1 VRVAR
6 SKAVPAGFS
15 SRQGALNKLKG
26 LDMLLNPNRSLAGL
40 TLFVVVMFLQV
51 DLPATASAQGNA
63 PMELTLSQ
71 AIDFALKQNKSLK
84 LAQLA
89 VLDSEQ
95 KKKIA
100 RADYFPRID
109 NESTAFHVTE
119 LQQLVVPQGSLGV
132 GLPPNTAV
140 IGQGTATAYTSGT
153 GLQQPLTQMFKIHEN
168 NRAATADI
176 NSARIHV
183 NQAENDI
190 ALKVRQ
196 LYYGILIAQLKETA
210 ARNEADAAQI
220 KLQETTSSVE
230 QGSALEVVALENHA
244 ALLDA
249 KQTVLVQNLQVRDL
263 TFELNYLLG
272 LPLNTQLKL
281 SEELSAAAASI
292 PARDECI
299 RTAREQSPEIR
310 AAQQAV
316 EKAKAGLAASKDAY
330 IPDVHAFARYSYQ
343 SGIPFLVHNFGT
355 FGVIFTFELF
365 DGGRRNAQIDESH
378 TMLSQAEVNLA
389 KAKEEVTVQVEI
401 AYDKVEQIQNL
412 VALAEEVLK
421 TRAAAALVADR
432 QFEQNAALASA
443 RAEAAAKTSSAKASL
458 LEANLGLSLAQG
470 ELKRAMGE
478 VPR

>member
-1 VRVAR
+1 
-6 SKAVPAGFS
+6 
-15 SRQGALNKLKG
+15 LNKLKG
-26 LDMLLNPNRSLAGL
+26 LDMQLNPNRSLAGL

-51 DLPATASAQGNA
+51 ELPRTASAQGNA

-71 AIDFALKQNKSLK
+71 AIDLALKQNRSLK

-89 VLDSEQ
+89 VVDSEQ

-100 RADYFPRID
+100 RSDYFPRID
-109 NESTAFHVTE
+109 NESTAFHVTD

-140 IGQGTATAYTSGT
+140 IGQGTFTAYTSGT
-153 GLQQPLTQMFKIHEN
+153 GLQQPLTQMFKIHED

-190 ALKVRQ
+190 TLKVRQ
-196 LYYGILIAQLKETA
+196 LYYGILIAHLKETA
-210 ARNEADAAQI
+210 AKNEADAAQL
-220 KLQETTSSVE
+220 KLQESTSSVE
-230 QGSALEVVALENHA
+230 QGSALETVALESHA
-244 ALLDA
+244 ALLDS
-249 KQTVLVQNLQVRDL
+249 KQTMLVQNLQARDL
-263 TFELNYLLG
+263 NFELNYLLG

-281 SEELSAAAASI
+281 SEDLAAAAATIS
-292 PARDECI
+292 PREVCV
-299 RTAREQSPEIR
+299 RTAHEQSPEIR

-316 EKAKAGLAASKDAY
+316 EKAKASLAATKDAY
-330 IPDVHAFARYSYQ
+330 IPDVTAFARYSYQ

-355 FGVIFTFELF
+355 FGVIFTYELF
-365 DGGRRNAQIDESH
+365 DGGRRNAQIDESR

-389 KAKEEVTVQVEI
+389 KTKEEVTVQVEI
-401 AYDKVEQIQNL
+401 AYDKVEQMQNL
-412 VALAEEVLK
+412 IAVAEEVLK

-443 RAEAAAKTSSAKASL
+443 RAAAAAKASSAKASL

-478 VPR
+478 IPR

>member
-1 VRVAR
+1 M
-6 SKAVPAGFS
+6 
-15 SRQGALNKLKG
+15 Q
-26 LDMLLNPNRSLAGL
+26 LNPNRSLAGL
-40 TLFVVVMFLQV
+40 TLFVVGMFLQV
-51 DLPATASAQGNA
+51 EFPATAAAQGSA

-71 AIDFALKQNKSLK
+71 AIDLALKQNPSLK

-89 VLDSEQ
+89 VVDSEQ
-95 KKKIA
+95 KKRIA
-100 RADYFPRID
+100 RADYFPRIK

-119 LQQLVVPQGSLGV
+119 IQQLVIPEGSLGV
-132 GLPPNTAV
+132 GAVTGPIPPKTAV
-140 IGQGTATAYTSGT
+140 IGQGTFTAYTSGT
-153 GLQQPLTQMFKIHEN
+153 GLQQPLTQMFKIRED
-168 NRAATADI
+168 NRAATAEI
-176 NSARIHV
+176 NSARINV

-210 ARNEADAAQI
+210 AKHEADAAQL
-220 KLQETTSSVE
+220 KLQESTSSVE
-230 QGSALEVVALENHA
+230 QGSALEVVALESHA

-249 KQTVLVQNLQVRDL
+249 KQTVLMQNLQVRDL

-281 SEELSAAAASI
+281 SEDLSAAPASI
-292 PARDECI
+292 SPREECVRI
-299 RTAREQSPEIR
+299 AREQSPEIR

-316 EKAKAGLAASKDAY
+316 EKAKASLAATKDAY
-330 IPDVHAFARYSYQ
+330 IPDVTAFARYSYQ

-355 FGVIFTFELF
+355 FGVIFTYELF
-365 DGGRRNAQIDESH
+365 DGGRRNAQIGESR

-401 AYDKVEQIQNL
+401 AYDKVEQMQNL
-412 VALAEEVLK
+412 IAVAEEVLK
-421 TRAAAALVADR
+421 TRAEAALVADR
-432 QFEQNAALASA
+432 RFEQNAALASA

-478 VPR
+478 IPR

>member
-1 VRVAR
+1 
-6 SKAVPAGFS
+6 
-15 SRQGALNKLKG
+15 LNKLKG
-26 LDMLLNPNRSLAGL
+26 LDMQLNPNRSFARL
-40 TLFVVVMFLQV
+40 TLLAVVMFLLAG
-51 DLPATASAQGNA
+51 LPATAPAQGNA

-71 AIDFALKQNKSLK
+71 AIDLALKQNKSLK

-89 VLDSEQ
+89 VVDSEQ

-109 NESTAFHVTE
+109 NQSTAFHVTE
-119 LQQLVVPQGSLGV
+119 LQQLVVPEGSLGV
-132 GLPPNTAV
+132 GAVTGAIPPSTAV
-140 IGQGTATAYTSGT
+140 IGQGTLTAYTSGT
-153 GLQQPLTQMFKIHEN
+153 GLQQPLTQMFKIRED

-196 LYYGILIAQLKETA
+196 LYYGILVAQLRETAAKSEVDAAQLKVQ
-210 ARNEADAAQI
+210 EA
-220 KLQETTSSVE
+220 TSSVE

-249 KQTVLVQNLQVRDL
+249 KQTVLVQNLQSRDL
-263 TFELNYLLG
+263 TFQLNYLLG
-272 LPLNTQLKL
+272 LPLNTPLKL
-281 SEELSAAAASI
+281 SEEPSASSASI
-292 PARDECI
+292 CNREVCVRI
-299 RTAREQSPEIR
+299 AREQSPDIR

-316 EKAKAGLAASKDAY
+316 EKAKASLAAAKDAY
-330 IPDVHAFARYSYQ
+330 IPDVSAFARYSYQ

-355 FGVIFTFELF
+355 FGVIFSFELF

-378 TMLSQAEVNLA
+378 TMVSQAEVNLA

-401 AYDKVEQIQNL
+401 AYDKVEQMQNL

-443 RAEAAAKTSSAKASL
+443 RAEAAAKTSSARASL
-458 LEANLGLSLAQG
+458 LEANLGFSLAQG

-478 VPR
+478 IPR

>member
-1 VRVAR
+1 M
-6 SKAVPAGFS
+6 
-15 SRQGALNKLKG
+15 Q
-26 LDMLLNPNRSLAGL
+26 LNPNRSLAGL
-40 TLFVVVMFLQV
+40 TLFVVGMFLQV
-51 DLPATASAQGNA
+51 EFPATAAAQDNA

-71 AIDFALKQNKSLK
+71 AIDLALKQNRSLK

-89 VLDSEQ
+89 VVDSEQ
-95 KKKIA
+95 KKRIA
-100 RADYFPRID
+100 RADYFPRIK

-119 LQQLVVPQGSLGV
+119 IQQLVIPEGSLGV
-132 GLPPNTAV
+132 GAVTGPIPPKTAV
-140 IGQGTATAYTSGT
+140 IGQGTFTAYTSGT
-153 GLQQPLTQMFKIHEN
+153 GLQQPLTQMFKIRED

-176 NSARIHV
+176 NSARIQV
-183 NQAENDI
+183 KQAENDI

-210 ARNEADAAQI
+210 AKHEADAAQL
-220 KLQETTSSVE
+220 KLQESTISVE
-230 QGSALEVVALENHA
+230 QGSALEVVALESHA

-249 KQTVLVQNLQVRDL
+249 KQTTLMQNLQVRDL

-281 SEELSAAAASI
+281 SEDLSAASASI
-292 PARDECI
+292 SPREECVRI
-299 RTAREQSPEIR
+299 AREQSPEIR

-316 EKAKAGLAASKDAY
+316 EKAKAGLAAARDAY
-330 IPDVHAFARYSYQ
+330 IPDVTAFARYSYQ

-355 FGVIFTFELF
+355 FGVIFTYELF
-365 DGGRRNAQIDESH
+365 DGGRRNAQIDESR

-401 AYDKVEQIQNL
+401 AYDKVEQMQNFIA
-412 VALAEEVLK
+412 VAEEVLK
-421 TRAAAALVADR
+421 TRAEAALVADR
-432 QFEQNAALASA
+432 KFEQNAALASA

-470 ELKRAMGE
+470 ELRRAMGE
-478 VPR
+478 IPR

>member
-1 VRVAR
+1 MQLKRPSSAR
-6 SKAVPAGFS
+6 LMLIVV
-15 SRQGALNKLKG
+15 GAL
-26 LDMLLNPNRSLAGL
+26 
-40 TLFVVVMFLQV
+40 LQ
-51 DLPATASAQGNA
+51 LGPRGAASAQGNA
-63 PMELTLSQ
+63 AMELTLPQ
-71 AIDFALKQNKSLK
+71 AIDLALKQNPSLK

-89 VLDSEQ
+89 VVDSEQ

-100 RADYFPRID
+100 RADYFPQIK

-119 LQQLVVPQGSLGV
+119 IQQLVIPEGALGV
-132 GLPPNTAV
+132 DPTIGPIPGKTAV
-140 IGQGTATAYTSGT
+140 IGQGTFTAYTSGT
-153 GLQQPLTQMFKIHEN
+153 GLSQPLTQMFKVHED

-176 NSARIHV
+176 NSATIHV
-183 NQAENDI
+183 KQAENDI

-210 ARNEADAAQI
+210 AKNEAEAAQL

-230 QGSALEVVALENHA
+230 QGSALEVVALESHA

-249 KQTVLVQNLQVRDL
+249 KQTILMQNLRVRDL
-263 TFELNYLLG
+263 TFQLNYLLG

-281 SEELSAAAASI
+281 NEELSAASVSI
-292 PARDECI
+292 SPREECVRI
-299 RTAREQSPEIR
+299 AREQSPEIR

-330 IPDVHAFARYSYQ
+330 IPDVSAFARYSYQ

-355 FGVIFTFELF
+355 FGVIFTYELF
-365 DGGRRNAQIDESH
+365 DGGRRNAQIDESR
-378 TMLSQAEVNLA
+378 TMLSQAEVSLA

-401 AYDKVEQIQNL
+401 AYDKVEQMQNFIA
-412 VALAEEVLK
+412 VAEEVLK
-421 TRAAAALVADR
+421 TRAEAALVADR
-432 QFEQNAALASA
+432 KFEQNAALASA

-470 ELKRAMGE
+470 ELRRAMGE
-478 VPR
+478 IPR